1 MRKMRKILFI
11 VLIFCSFCSLS
22 FSRYSLAFDLFS
34 EIFDFQAMKFTS
46 IKKEISENILVM
58 RNLNEKKID
67 YIKRSFAPWQRVI
80 LKNKLNEIVEVEI
93 FFETRNDF
101 FRPPVKKNFLLK
113 RIILKPYETIILLF
127 PINRWGI
134 EERYGVKG
142 RFFISARSY
151 QKTASG
157 VFCSGEMKKK
167 INLSYRHYRKVVL
180 EIEDKKISLK
190 VNEIRFTKWNMR
202 PKRYRRNFSPIKIK
216 FERRW

>member
-1 MRKMRKILFI
+1 MRKVKILLL
-11 VLIFCSFCSLS
+11 LILPIFCSLS
-22 FSRYSLAFDLFS
+22 FYTDSHAFLS

-58 RNLNEKKID
+58 RNLNEEKIKEIKKN
-67 YIKRSFAPWQRVI
+67 FAPWQRLI
-80 LKNKLNEIVEVEI
+80 LRNSLNEIIEVEI
-93 FFETRNDF
+93 FFQSKNDF
-101 FRPPVKKNFLLK
+101 YSPPVKKNFLLK
-113 RIILKPYETIILLF
+113 KVILQPKENVILLF

-134 EERYGVKG
+134 EEKYGVKG

-157 VFCSGEMKKK
+157 VSCSGEMKKK

-190 VNEIRFTKWNMR
+190 GNEIRFTKWNMYPR
-202 PKRYRRNFSPIKIK
+202 KRYRRNFSPFPFLIK